1 MDAGGRSVGAGRSRR
16 VLHRRLQFDPR
27 TRPSDHP
34 RSGSWEMPRRL
45 GNGAAATLGGEG
57 RDCDHAQ
64 YANRGYRDV
73 QPAGKVRRL
82 AGFVGE
88 HVDRLAAAEPIRF
101 DSAAAGQFK
110 QERREPAGMAA

>member
-1 MDAGGRSVGAGRSRR
+1 
-16 VLHRRLQFDPR
+16 
-27 TRPSDHP
+27 
-34 RSGSWEMPRRL
+34 MPRRL

-101 DSAAAGQFK
+101 DSAAAGQFE
-110 QERREPAGMAA
+110 QERRGNRGDGRVVGQQRGELHSEHERERAVVAYEQLFDAV